1 MPVNLANLKFINQK
15 IKSLSQNVDL
25 MAVTKNRPKEDVL
38 NLIKNGVKIFGEN
51 RVQEAKEKFS
61 DLFSRDNFSLHLIGP
76 LQTNKVKDAL
86 KIFNTIQTIDR
97 IKLVDEIVKL
107 LNKDFVKTNSF
118 YIQINIG
125 HEDQKSGVHKE
136 DLDFLYK
143 YSLDNGLNIQGF
155 MCIPPA
161 NQDPT
166 PYFQEM
172 IKLKDKINSQLKLSM
187 GMSNDY
193 DTALSFNT
201 NLIRLGSILF
211 ND

>member
-15 IKSLSQNVDL
+15 IKSLNQNVDL
-25 MAVTKNRPKEDVL
+25 MAVTKNRTKEDVL
-38 NLIKNGVKIFGEN
+38 NLINNGVKIFGEN
-51 RVQEAKEKFS
+51 RVQEANEKFS
-61 DLFSRDNFSLHLIGP
+61 DLFSMKNFSLHLIGP

-86 KIFNTIQTIDR
+86 KIFNSIQTIDR
-97 IKLVDEIVKL
+97 VKLVDEIAKF
-107 LNKDFVKTNSF
+107 LNEDFVKTNSF
-118 YIQINIG
+118 FIQINIG
-125 HEDQKSGVHKE
+125 NEGQKSGVQKE
-136 DLDFLYK
+136 DLDFLYQ
-143 YSLDNGLNIQGF
+143 YTLDKNLNIQGL

-172 IKLKDKINSQLKLSM
+172 KKLKDKLDSQLKLSM

>member
-15 IKSLSQNVDL
+15 IKSLNQNVDL
-25 MAVTKNRPKEDVL
+25 MAVTKNRTKEDVL
-38 NLIKNGVKIFGEN
+38 NLINNGVKIFGEN
-51 RVQEAKEKFS
+51 RVQEANEKFS
-61 DLFSRDNFSLHLIGP
+61 DLFSMKNFSLHLIGP

-86 KIFNTIQTIDR
+86 KIFNSIQTIDR
-97 IKLVDEIVKL
+97 VKLVDEIAKF
-107 LNKDFVKTNSF
+107 LNEDFVKTNSF
-118 YIQINIG
+118 FIQINIG
-125 HEDQKSGVHKE
+125 NEGQKSGVQKE
-136 DLDFLYK
+136 DLDFLYQ
-143 YSLDNGLNIQGF
+143 YTLDKNLNIQGL

-172 IKLKDKINSQLKLSM
+172 KKLKDKLDNQLKLSM

>member
-15 IKSLSQNVDL
+15 IKSLNQNVDL
-25 MAVTKNRPKEDVL
+25 MAVTKNRTKEDVL
-38 NLIKNGVKIFGEN
+38 NLINNGVKIFGEN
-51 RVQEAKEKFS
+51 RVQEANEKFS
-61 DLFSRDNFSLHLIGP
+61 DLFSMENFSLHLIGP

-86 KIFNTIQTIDR
+86 KIFNSIQTIDR
-97 IKLVDEIVKL
+97 VKLVDEIAKF

-118 YIQINIG
+118 FIQINIG
-125 HEDQKSGVHKE
+125 NEEQKSGVQKE
-136 DLDFLYK
+136 DLDFLYQ
-143 YSLDNGLNIQGF
+143 YTLDKNLNIQGL

-172 IKLKDKINSQLKLSM
+172 KKLKDKLDNQLKLSM

>member
-1 MPVNLANLKFINQK
+1 MPVNLAKLKFINQK
-15 IKSLSQNVDL
+15 IKSLNQNVEL
-25 MAVTKNRPKEDVL
+25 MAVTKNRTKEDVL
-38 NLIKNGVKIFGEN
+38 NLINYGVKIFGEN
-51 RVQEAKEKFS
+51 RVQEANEKFS
-61 DLFSRDNFSLHLIGP
+61 DLFYMENFSLHLIGP

-86 KIFNTIQTIDR
+86 KIFNSIQTIDR
-97 IKLVDEIVKL
+97 IKLVDEIAKF

-118 YIQINIG
+118 FIQINIG
-125 HEDQKSGVHKE
+125 NEEQKSGVQKE
-136 DLDFLYK
+136 DLDFLYQ
-143 YSLDNGLNIQGF
+143 YTLDKNLNIQGL

-172 IKLKDKINSQLKLSM
+172 KKLKDKLDSQLKLSM